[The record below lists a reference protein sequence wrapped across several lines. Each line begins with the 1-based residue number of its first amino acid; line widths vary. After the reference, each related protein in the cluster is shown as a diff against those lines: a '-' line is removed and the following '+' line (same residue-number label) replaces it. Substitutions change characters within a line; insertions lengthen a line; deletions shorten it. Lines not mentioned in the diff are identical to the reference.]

1 MDLFAFK
8 AAQTKKKEAPL
19 ADRMRPETLDQYAGQ
34 QQVIGPGTALR
45 GMIERDDVPSMIFW
59 GPPGVGKT
67 TLARLIASRT
77 KSHFVAMSAVSSG
90 VAELRKVV
98 AEAED
103 RLKLHNER
111 TIVFIDEIHRWN
123 KGQQDAFLPYVE
135 DGTVCLV
142 GATTENPSFE
152 INTAL
157 LSRCRVFVL
166 GKLADEE
173 IAALL
178 ARAVK
183 DPQRGFGGL
192 HIAVEDGVLE
202 FIAAVADGD
211 ARAALNALEIV
222 VKAAAGGAG
231 DKSVPKEA
239 GTLVPGTAPAAPQ
252 NVIHLKK
259 DEAAALIRRSH
270 LLYDKTGEEHYN
282 IISALH
288 KSMRGSDVDASL
300 YWLGRMLQ
308 AGEDPLYAARR
319 MVRFASEDIGLADS
333 QALVIANAAFDA
345 THKIG
350 MPECDVILAH
360 CAAYLARAPKSNAL
374 YTAYG
379 EVKRVIAEE
388 PNDGV
393 PLHLRSGVTKL
404 MKDLHYGRDY
414 IYTHD
419 DPTAPQDFLPERLKG
434 RRFLKD

>member
-1 MDLFAFK
+1 MDLFDYK
-8 AAQTKKKEAPL
+8 ADKAKKKDAPL
-19 ADRMRPETLDQYAGQ
+19 ADRMRPETLEEFAGQ
-34 QQVIGPGTALR
+34 TAVVGPGTPLR
-45 GMIERDDVPSMIFW
+45 AMFERDEVPSMIFW

-67 TLARLIASRT
+67 TLARLIAKRT

-98 AEAED
+98 AEAQD
-103 RLKLHNER
+103 RLKLHEER

-152 INTAL
+152 INAAL

-166 GKLADEE
+166 EKLSDEE
-173 IAALL
+173 VTTLL
-178 ARAVK
+178 RRAVK
-183 DPQRGFGGL
+183 DQQRGFGSL
-192 HIAVEDGVLE
+192 PLKLEDGVLE
-202 FIAAVADGD
+202 YIAAVADGD
-211 ARAALNALEIV
+211 ARAALNALEIT
-222 VKAAAGGAG
+222 VKSAVGAAAA
-231 DKSVPKEA
+231 KPKGSGKA
-239 GTLVPGTAPAAPQ
+239 

-259 DEAAALIRRSH
+259 DEASALIRRSH

-288 KSMRGSDVDASL
+288 KSMRGGNADAAI

-308 AGEDPLYAARR
+308 AGEDPLYVARR

-333 QALVIANAAFDA
+333 NALVMANAAFDA

-360 CAAYLARAPKSNAL
+360 LAAYLALAPKSVAV
-374 YTAYG
+374 YQAYG
-379 EVKRVIAEE
+379 QVKREIAEA
-388 PNDGV
+388 PNDPV
-393 PLHLRSGVTKL
+393 PIHLRNAATKL
-404 MKDLHYGRDY
+404 MKDLDYGKDY
-414 IYTHD
+414 IYTPD
-419 DPTAPQDFLPERLKG
+419 DPDAPQDFLPPRLKG